1 MWSKMSPE
9 TGAPRTL
16 VMGNA
21 AMNSAIAWACSR
33 WRNQYVR
40 YKTIPG
46 KKPASATPSMKRAKY
61 SWPMLVRNPVSI
73 ATAPQLINMRAI
85 QTRAPILCSN
95 RLLGTSNREYP
106 RKKTPERNPNCWFV
120 IPRSL
125 FIIKDAKLMF
135 VRTRKATT
143 YNRNR
148 NGISLIRN
156 LGIVVS
162 SNEGGTIKGLSLIC
176 SHLPDQ
182 DLSRAVRGYLS

>member
-1 MWSKMSPE
+1 
-9 TGAPRTL
+9 
-16 VMGNA
+16 
-21 AMNSAIAWACSR
+21 
-33 WRNQYVR
+33 
-40 YKTIPG
+40 
-46 KKPASATPSMKRAKY
+46 MKRATY
-61 SWPMLVRNPVSI
+61 SWPIFVRNPVSI

-106 RKKTPERNPNCWFV
+106 RKKIPERNPNCWFV

-135 VRTRKATT
+135 VRSRKATT

-148 NGISLIRN
+148 NGISLTRN

-162 SNEGGTIKGLSLIC
+162 SNDGGTIKGLSLIC
-176 SHLPDQ
+176 SHLPAQ
-182 DLSRAVRGYLS
+182 DLSRAVRGYLSYTNEPVASIVQSGMRNQVHGVLLSTISG